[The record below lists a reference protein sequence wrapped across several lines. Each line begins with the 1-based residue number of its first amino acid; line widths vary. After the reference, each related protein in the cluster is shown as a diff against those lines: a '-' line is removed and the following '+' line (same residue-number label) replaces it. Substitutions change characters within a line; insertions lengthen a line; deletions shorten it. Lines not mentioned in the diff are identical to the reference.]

1 MTMKAKSILTTVL
14 ILINIINLCS
24 WIIADNVT
32 ISEKPMQRRYFY
44 TDDSMQQS
52 IELKIDKQE
61 HQQLQQRML
70 LAFGLKHK
78 PRPKNYES
86 EESASNFLINLY
98 YSYNNG
104 HPSPVQDS
112 NLIPNEYLLNMAKS
126 NMVIS
131 FNNQIRK
138 QQNNSNLS
146 YKLNRRFWFN
156 ISDIQSDSKIIAAE
170 LRIYRNET
178 QQLKSNAQSFQMTLL
193 QFVSNHGEIVN
204 KSIVSIQINHQQKG
218 WLRFNV
224 TTALIDWLQ
233 FPDQNLGLYL
243 QIRALSNNNTVITDQ
258 DLNLQS
264 IGIVNRRG
272 SKKYKPFMTAFI
284 KLNAKNMLL
293 TPSKRILRKKLR
305 IRRNDADLFNSN
317 STESK
322 YPFLKKGKASYKCQ
336 RHTLYVSFRDIKWDE
351 WVIAPDGFSANYCHG
366 ICSFP
371 TDDSMNATNHAI
383 IQQLHR
389 MMHHKVPRPV
399 CATIS
404 LSPISILHL
413 NNESNIILRKFDN
426 MVAKSCGC
434 V

>member
-1 MTMKAKSILTTVL
+1 MQFKFKSHSSPINLEMTMKAKSILTTVL

-193 QFVSNHGEIVN
+193 QFVSNQGEIVN

-243 QIRALSNNNTVITDQ
+243 QILALSNNNTVITDQ

-305 IRRNDADLFNSN
+305 IRRSDADLFNSN

-322 YPFLKKGKASYKCQ
+322 YPFLSKYMINIYK
-336 RHTLYVSFRDIKWDE
+336 
-351 WVIAPDGFSANYCHG
+351 
-366 ICSFP
+366 
-371 TDDSMNATNHAI
+371 
-383 IQQLHR
+383 
-389 MMHHKVPRPV
+389 
-399 CATIS
+399 S
-404 LSPISILHL
+404 LCPL
-413 NNESNIILRKFDN
+413 
-426 MVAKSCGC
+426 M
-434 V
+434 